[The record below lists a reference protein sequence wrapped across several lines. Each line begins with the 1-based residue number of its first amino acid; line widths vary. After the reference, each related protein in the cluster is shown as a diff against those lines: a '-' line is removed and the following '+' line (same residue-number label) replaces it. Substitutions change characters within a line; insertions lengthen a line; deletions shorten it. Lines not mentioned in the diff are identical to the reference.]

1 MRELPIE
8 IFGNYPKTEDELVSC
23 LGRKW
28 KVILPMLYKL
38 ASNLR
43 YCPRTRIRTVEL
55 GLNSQFMLSMYGYP
69 QKAQRMINLAM
80 KIGMIALVDM
90 TYNYHGKEHRSR
102 RFAVNREVV
111 DLVLKAELKVPVCA
125 NVLFNV
131 TNTTNNTTN
140 YMHTTTDIIKE
151 SKETY
156 TIKDPSKLLE
166 ISIDSERRDMGLCD
180 IPDDILIAAL
190 LQRYPQIVRYRE
202 LSEAINDYY
211 GEDSV
216 FKLRVRP
223 SVERH
228 GMQYVTFRF
237 RASSP
242 FCSVVKASRR
252 KPECCDLCR
261 EEILEEKFG
270 IYTRYDVK
278 SSIYRVTWMLNNGGR
293 WPEEDIDFYGVIYG
307 GKFSSEFARDN
318 FKMFCQLVYFNCNDR
333 KCLNAVR
340 NAVKEGRLAIP
351 EEYGDT
357 KILEMIADARES
369 MYDAIGE
376 GYGSEIFLHESFIYM
391 DVLYRLLTMGY
402 DVIEVY
408 DCFYVKGE
416 CPELPSLCRCLIE
429 TSAREYYDLYVSKE

>member
-8 IFGNYPKTEDELVSC
+8 IFGNYPKTEDELISR

-28 KVILPMLYKL
+28 KVILPMIYNL
-38 ASNLR
+38 AFNLR
-43 YCPRTRIRTVEL
+43 YCPRTQIRTIKL
-55 GLNSQFMLSMYGYP
+55 GLNSQLMISLYGYP
-69 QKAQRMINLAM
+69 KKAQRMINLAM
-80 KIGMIALVDM
+80 KIGMLTLVDM

-102 RFAVNREVV
+102 RFAINREVV
-111 DLVLKAELKVPVCA
+111 DLILKTPVET
-125 NVLFNV
+125 NVSFNV
-131 TNTTNNTTN
+131 TNTTTN
-140 YMHTTTDIIKE
+140 YMHATTDTLKE

-166 ISIDSERRDMGLCD
+166 ISIDSERRDMRLCD
-180 IPDDILIAAL
+180 IPDDVLIAAL
-190 LQRYPQIVRYRE
+190 LQRYPQIVHYQE
-202 LSEAINDYY
+202 LSEVVNAFY

-228 GMQYVTFRF
+228 GMQYVTFRL

-278 SSIYRVTWMLNNGGR
+278 SSIYRVTWMLNNGGK
-293 WPEEDIDFYGVIYG
+293 WPEEDIDFYDVIYG
-307 GKFSSEFARDN
+307 GKFSNVFARDN
-318 FKMFCQLVYFNCNDR
+318 FKMFCQLVYFNSNDR
-333 KCLNAVR
+333 KCLNAVH
-340 NAVKEGRLAIP
+340 NAVKEGKLAIP
-351 EEYGDT
+351 EEYVDT
-357 KILEMIADARES
+357 KILEMIADVRES
-369 MYDAIGE
+369 MYEAIGK
-376 GYGSEIFLHESFIYM
+376 GYGSEIFVHESFIYM
-391 DVLYRLLTMGY
+391 DVLYKLLTLGY

-416 CPELPSLCRCLIE
+416 CTELPSLCRSLIE
-429 TSAREYYDLYVSKE
+429 TSAKEYYDLYVSRK